1 VITAGL
7 VHLQQS
13 FGPLDA
19 FALPFMTKALITI
32 AVLAVAAGIVGLF
45 ISLRDL
51 EFMSDGLIH
60 AVFPGLVIGSLVGG
74 SAALL
79 PGALVAALVAV
90 VLLTVLERRGV
101 GSDAAIAVVL
111 TSLFS
116 VGVVL
121 VSRQQNYVSQLEALL
136 FGRLLTVTETQLS
149 QVVVVAALAIG
160 VIALT
165 WRAQLFRAFDPTGF
179 TAAGFRA
186 SSTDLALGAAV
197 ALLVVAGV
205 QALGTLMVLAI
216 LTVPMATARL
226 LTRRLWLLI
235 PIAILVPLLAGV
247 LGLWISFISS
257 VDAGVPVSPGAV
269 VVLMLIAAYAIA
281 VVVRLLASRLGWSR
295 WFRSRQQR
303 TAGTV
308 EVAA

>member
-1 VITAGL
+1 MTGL
-7 VHLQQS
+7 LDAQAA

-19 FALPFMTKALITI
+19 FALPFMMNALITV
-32 AVLAVAAGIVGLF
+32 AVLSVAAGVVGLF

-74 SAALL
+74 SAFLL
-79 PGALVAALVAV
+79 PGALVAALAAVA
-90 VLLTVLERRGV
+90 LLTVLERRGV

-116 VGVVL
+116 IGIVL
-121 VSRQQNYVSQLEALL
+121 VSRQQNYVSQLEELL
-136 FGRLLTVTETQLS
+136 FGRLLTVTQQQLV
-149 QVVVVAALAIG
+149 QVVVVAVIAVAL
-160 VIALT
+160 IALT
-165 WRAQLFRAFDPTGF
+165 WRAQLFRAFDPAGF
-179 TAAGFRA
+179 TAAGFRQTP
-186 SSTDLALGAAV
+186 TDLVLGAAV

-226 LTRRLWLLI
+226 LTRRLALLI
-235 PIAILVPLLAGV
+235 PIAILVPLAAGTI
-247 LGLWISFISS
+247 GLWISFVSS
-257 VDAGVPVSPGAV
+257 VGAGVAVSPGAV
-269 VVLMLIAAYAIA
+269 VVLVLVAAYGIA
-281 VVVRLLASRLGWSR
+281 VAVRLLLPRVLRRPLASSGRIPAASK
-295 WFRSRQQR
+295 
-303 TAGTV
+303 